1 MTKTKYW
8 LSLLAISVVLVA
20 GSLAVSPIAI
30 ADDDDDVEEG
40 EFLIA
45 ESTLLDGLGAGSLF
59 PYIDTTPNEI
69 VRAHVAITDVTED
82 CGGDTPTEPDS
93 IVILAG
99 EAGVELVEVTLTNTG
114 IPAEDSDIEC
124 VFHATIIPGEDGIP
138 STVTDIV
145 VVNGGASALTGINTI
160 TVSAEV
166 GED

>member
-30 ADDDDDVEEG
+30 ADDDDDDDSEG

-45 ESTLLDGLGAGSLF
+45 ESTLLAGLGAGALF

-69 VRAHVAITDVTED
+69 VRAHVAITDSTD
-82 CGGDTPTEPDS
+82 CGTTDPPDN

-99 EAGVELVEVTLTNTG
+99 EAGVALSGVTLANTG
-114 IPAEDSDIEC
+114 IGSDAQC
-124 VFHATIIPGEDGIP
+124 VFHATIIPGVGGIP

-145 VVNGGASALTGINTI
+145 VVNGGASALTGLNTV

>member
-1 MTKTKYW
+1 MTKIV
-8 LSLLAISVVLVA
+8 LLGTIVAAILVT
-20 GSLAVSPIAI
+20 GIVSGATVF
-30 ADDDDDVEEG
+30 ANGEDDEVEEG

-45 ESTLLDGLGAGSLF
+45 ESTLLAGLGAGALF

-69 VRAHVAITDVTED
+69 VRAHVVITDSTD
-82 CGGDTPTEPDS
+82 CGTTDPPDN

-99 EAGVELVEVTLTNTG
+99 EAGVALSGVTLANTG
-114 IPAEDSDIEC
+114 IGSDAQC
-124 VFHATIIPGEDGIP
+124 VFHATIIPGVGGIP

-145 VVNGGASALTGINTI
+145 VVNGGASALTGINTV